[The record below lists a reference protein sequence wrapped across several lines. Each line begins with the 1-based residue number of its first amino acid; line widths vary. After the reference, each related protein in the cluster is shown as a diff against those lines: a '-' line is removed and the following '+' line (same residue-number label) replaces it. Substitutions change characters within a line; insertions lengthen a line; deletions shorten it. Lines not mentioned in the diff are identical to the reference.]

1 MTGRL
6 ECFIENLF
14 SIWKTATGK
23 MYPMSVLVLKVGYMI
38 SGSQCWYLKSPK
50 QTPTPKGFLPYFDI
64 PAPHICTHPRQRL
77 LLSYQEETKQPRQAY
92 PLHEFS
98 PVLESW
104 SDIYTGSTSWL
115 IVTLSTPDASG
126 AVYSGAIY
134 YIYFFLP
141 SQMSFCPPKTTN
153 VSAIKIVQHF
163 YIYIFFF
170 Y

>member
-50 QTPTPKGFLPYFDI
+50 QTRPYPKRVSSLFWYPRPTHMY
-64 PAPHICTHPRQRL
+64 A
-77 LLSYQEETKQPRQAY
+77 SQA
-92 PLHEFS
+92 
-98 PVLESW
+98 
-104 SDIYTGSTSWL
+104 T
-115 IVTLSTPDASG
+115 IVTLLSRRNKATSAGLPAPWVLSSAGKLIRYIHGFYILSYRNTVSTPDASG

-134 YIYFFLP
+134 YIYFLLP
-141 SQMSFCPPKTTN
+141 SQMSFFPQN
-153 VSAIKIVQHF
+153 N
-163 YIYIFFF
+163 
-170 Y
+170 